1 MDIIG
6 VWETVLLDDLQG
18 RGKRKKERR
27 LVDKENNTLS
37 VEMQSDWLMLR

>member
-18 RGKRKKERR
+18 RGEKKERR
-27 LVDKENNTLS
+27 LVNKENNTLS